1 MIGSVLAVFC
11 FEWKR
16 SFTWPRMMWW
26 LVLMCFPIFI
36 MGLVR
41 YNALNAISASDRSQ
55 EVFLTGWLALCAWLL
70 FALIPMLVAMLGTL
84 LWTTPAISAELERK
98 SWIYLAVRPH
108 GSLPVVIGKY
118 LTAVT
123 WVFPPAILG
132 LTIAVLLA
140 GLSTWTEVG
149 RVWWTMLR
157 LVLLSVPAYGAI
169 YLLIGVLLPR
179 RAMTFA
185 VAYTLIFELVISF
198 VPAVINKLTVQYRL
212 RSLLVEW
219 CELSLIGPNGR
230 PLSTSLTVIGT
241 EPAWQHVLILL
252 AMSIG
257 LVGLSVV
264 VLKSREFS
272 SSAESET

>member
-1 MIGSVLAVFC
+1 
-11 FEWKR
+11 
-16 SFTWPRMMWW
+16 
-26 LVLMCFPIFI
+26 
-36 MGLVR
+36 
-41 YNALNAISASDRSQ
+41 
-55 EVFLTGWLALCAWLL
+55 
-70 FALIPMLVAMLGTL
+70 
-84 LWTTPAISAELERK
+84 
-98 SWIYLAVRPH
+98 
-108 GSLPVVIGKY
+108 
-118 LTAVT
+118 
-123 WVFPPAILG
+123 
-132 LTIAVLLA
+132 
-140 GLSTWTEVG
+140 
-149 RVWWTMLR
+149 MLR

-241 EPAWQHVLILL
+241 EPAWQHVLILM